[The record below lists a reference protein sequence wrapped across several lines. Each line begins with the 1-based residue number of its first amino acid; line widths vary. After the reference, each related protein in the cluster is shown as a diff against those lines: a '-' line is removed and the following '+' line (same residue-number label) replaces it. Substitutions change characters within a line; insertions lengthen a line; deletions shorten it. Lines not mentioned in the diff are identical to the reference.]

1 MATRAQIEANR
12 RNAAKSTGPRS
23 DLGRKASSQNA
34 RRHGLRGSVDRELE
48 LEFLQMLREN
58 FGWEG
63 VGDTPGTAIDLA
75 AAEARRLLVCR
86 AAHEV
91 TTEMQTPTGRQR
103 QLMAL
108 MREMLAEGR
117 SMEVFDVALVHIGLT
132 EERVL
137 RRDLSDRYVSEAEA
151 SVSRKRRAL
160 AAEIASRSQS
170 CRGQTS

>member
-34 RRHGLRGSVDRELE
+34 RRHGLRASVDGEVE
-48 LEFLQMLREN
+48 LEFLQMLGEH

-63 VGDTPGTAIDLA
+63 AGDVPSTAIDLA
-75 AAEARRLLVCR
+75 AAEARRLLVSR
-86 AAHEV
+86 AAQEV
-91 TTEMQTPTGRQR
+91 RAEMQTPTVLQR

-108 MREMLAEGR
+108 MREMLADGR
-117 SMEVFDVALVHIGLT
+117 SMEVFDVALAHIGLT
-132 EERVL
+132 EERIL

-160 AAEIASRSQS
+160 AAELASRSQS

>member
-1 MATRAQIEANR
+1 MATCAQIEANR

-23 DLGRKASSQNA
+23 DHGRKASSQNA
-34 RRHGLRGSVDRELE
+34 RRHGLCASVDGEVE

-63 VGDTPGTAIDLA
+63 HGDMPGTAIDLA
-75 AAEARRLLVCR
+75 AAEARRLFVCR
-86 AAHEV
+86 AAQEV
-91 TTEMQTPTGRQR
+91 KTEMQTPTGLQR

-108 MREMLAEGR
+108 MREMLADGR
-117 SMEVFDVALVHIGLT
+117 SMEVFDIALAHIGLT

-137 RRDLSDRYVSEAEA
+137 RRDLSERYVSEVEA

-160 AAEIASRSQS
+160 AVELASRRQS
-170 CRGQTS
+170 CTGQTS

>member
-12 RNAAKSTGPRS
+12 RNAAKSTGPKS
-23 DLGRKASSQNA
+23 ALGRKASSQNA
-34 RRHGLRGSVDRELE
+34 RRHGLRASVDGELE

-63 VGDTPGTAIDLA
+63 HRDVPGTAIDLA

-86 AAHEV
+86 AAQEV
-91 TTEMQTPTGRQR
+91 KIEMQTPTGLQR

-108 MREMLAEGR
+108 MREMLADGR
-117 SMEVFDVALVHIGLT
+117 SMEVFDVALAHIGLT

-137 RRDLSDRYVSEAEA
+137 RRDLSERYVSEAEA

-160 AAEIASRSQS
+160 TAEIASRSQS
-170 CRGQTS
+170 CAGQTS

>member
-23 DLGRKASSQNA
+23 NQGRKASSQNA
-34 RRHGLRGSVDRELE
+34 RRHGLRAAVDGELE
-48 LEFLQMLREN
+48 LEFIQMLGEH

-63 VGDTPGTAIDLA
+63 HGDMPGTAIDLA

-86 AAHEV
+86 AAQEFK
-91 TTEMQTPTGRQR
+91 TEMQTPTGLQR

-108 MREMLAEGR
+108 MREMLADGR
-117 SMEVFDVALVHIGLT
+117 SMEVFDVALAHIGLT

-137 RRDLSDRYVSEAEA
+137 RRDLSERYVSEAEA
-151 SVSRKRRAL
+151 NVSRKRRDL
-160 AAEIASRSQS
+160 AFEVASRGQS
-170 CRGQTS
+170 